1 MRRAV
6 LATLATAGLATGLLP
21 TEVSAQVADWTQGW
35 SGQATLY
42 GWFPTITGAQ
52 EGRDGRPIVDLDAE
66 DILKALDF
74 GFMGTAEV
82 RNGKFGLLLDVV
94 YVDLSQDGNGL
105 FPQRPNAL
113 RTKVETKLTMFTL
126 ASAYRAY
133 DAGQTFVDI
142 YAGARWY
149 DVDLTFDV
157 RNDRFQFS
165 RDASVDWVD
174 PIVGVRGAIPLSE
187 RWTLSGFAD
196 IGGFDGSS
204 DLSWEVY
211 GGANYAFAERWA
223 ATIGYRYMSILYEA
237 SERATLDIEVQGP
250 VLGIT
255 YKF

>member
-1 MRRAV
+1 MRSTI
-6 LATLATAGLATGLLP
+6 LAMLTAGGLGVCLMP
-21 TEVSAQVADWTQGW
+21 TAVSAQVADWTQGW

-52 EGRDGRPIVDLDAE
+52 EGRDGSPIVDLDAE
-66 DILKALDF
+66 GVLEALDMA
-74 GFMGTAEV
+74 FMGAAEL
-82 RNGKFGLLLDVV
+82 RNGRFGLLLDVV
-94 YVDLSQDGNGL
+94 YADLSEDGNGR
-105 FPQRPNAL
+105 FPERPNAI
-113 RTKVETKLTMFTL
+113 RTEVGTKLTMFTL

-133 DAGQTFVDI
+133 EADQTFVDV

-149 DVDLTFDV
+149 DVDLSFDA
-157 RNDRFQFS
+157 RNPRFQLS

-174 PIVGVRGAIPLSE
+174 PIVGVRGAVALSE
-187 RWTLSGFAD
+187 RWTLSGFTD
-196 IGGFDGSS
+196 VGGFDGSS

-223 ATIGYRYMSILYEA
+223 GTIGYRYMSILYEA

>member
-1 MRRAV
+1 MRSTV
-6 LATLATAGLATGLLP
+6 LAMLTAGGLGVCLMP
-21 TEVSAQVADWTQGW
+21 TAVSAQVADWTQGW

-66 DILKALDF
+66 DILEALDMA
-74 GFMGTAEV
+74 FMGAAEV
-82 RNGKFGLLLDVV
+82 RNGRFGLLLDVV
-94 YVDLSQDGNGL
+94 YADLSQDGNGL
-105 FPQRPNAL
+105 FPERPNAI
-113 RTKVETKLTMFTL
+113 RTEVGTKLTMFTL

-133 DAGQTFVDI
+133 EAERTFVDV

-149 DVDLTFDV
+149 DVDLSFDAS
-157 RNDRFQFS
+157 NDRFQLS

-196 IGGFDGSS
+196 VGGFDGSS

-223 ATIGYRYMSILYEA
+223 GTIGYRYMSILYEA
-237 SERATLDIEVQGP
+237 TERATLDIEVQGP